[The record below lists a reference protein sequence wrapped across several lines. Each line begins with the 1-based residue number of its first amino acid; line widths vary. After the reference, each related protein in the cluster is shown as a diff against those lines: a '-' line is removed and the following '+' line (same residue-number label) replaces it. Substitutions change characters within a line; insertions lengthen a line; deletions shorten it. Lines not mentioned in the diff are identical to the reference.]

1 MNYTF
6 STDDAAEAAHMM
18 KRHAAFQAIG
28 EIYATARNQIK
39 HAEPDS
45 DRAALEAI
53 KVLASEAMELVK

>member
-6 STDDAAEAAHMM
+6 TTSDAEEAAHLM
-18 KRHAAFQAIG
+18 KCFEAFHAIG

-39 HAEPDS
+39 HSEPDS

-53 KVLASEAMELVK
+53 KVLASEVMELVK